1 MGSKDPFS
9 EERPVKETHVDIPN
23 TISEAKEKQIVS
35 SLNREELEDRYL
47 RMRDEHTNLK
57 KTSHKQEEKMKQM
70 ATKLLKISKD
80 RRKIQEGGPANIIEL
95 QEKIEELQSK
105 VFTLENANVL
115 LKNKLEVNRQQL
127 ETHGKKATPYDHI
140 QSRINTGPAS
150 KRPNTAAL
158 REKRIKDQIRVHGS
172 PPPPKDM
179 LHGSPRS
186 HSSPH
191 SYIPPPIL
199 PQPRYGHSLLEESR
213 LENQDLNNI
222 VTNLQN
228 QLQEYEDKV
237 IFLEEMLYKK
247 ELKHEEEIQKLRSSE
262 NKNQKTVI
270 KENVELIKLQ
280 REVKEKI
287 ATLQNLQSKYGN
299 LEEMMNKVK
308 VSHDQVLEEMESLTS
323 KLKNEQLKNTML
335 QNELN
340 QGNISKKTLDQKEE
354 QINDLKAE
362 VQLLKEAHEKLL
374 HSTFDLEKD
383 REFRSK
389 EKQYQIKIAQLE
401 ATIKCDVSEKNEII
415 DKLTSERDIS
425 ELSKRQLRDLQV
437 KYFELQ
443 ENYNN
448 LMEKMKFFS
457 NESSVDFNEIQEALF
472 LIKTRKEKESQDLLF
487 LDKAENQIDKD
498 LRKEIQQLNVSH
510 AETIRELEKTRSMLV
525 LQHNINKDYQKEV
538 EITTKKMEELKREC
552 DIRVKEYAELLD
564 IRAARIKKLES
575 QLKDIAYGTKQYK
588 IKKDDT
594 LLDEDDDDGD
604 AEFQLERGENIFEIH
619 FGKAYITKDGLKEFN
634 GSEPSTF
641 LSYEFFEHELQTTPL
656 AFGINVDFNH
666 TSTYK
671 VKVDDFFLHYL
682 QKEPMLVEFHQAFG
696 IEYRTI
702 AKSSIQFKELLDR
715 SYGRLHGTISCRDV
729 ERNKEIAIVEFWIR
743 LRVPMEQALRLYKER
758 TKALGYITSKELDQL
773 ENPTN
778 QSLRDSSINE
788 LLITIKQCQQLIP
801 KNKDV
806 QPSSYCVYKF
816 FDFADHDTDI
826 VSHSNS
832 PQFHDSRIFPVP
844 MTEELDNYLK
854 NSSLEVY
861 VFDDLDTDLTSYIG
875 LASIPLITLTQ
886 DKPLKGKFE
895 LTSGVD
901 GSLTGIIEVS
911 LSWQYTYLPA
921 SAKKARTYPQ
931 PIDTRTDRIM
941 DLSSQSQVHKSVMVP
956 MVTSGKLFEP
966 QVSKPDNDMDSEVKP
981 TSDHK
986 PLSAKFNKEPPS
998 KERHVSIKKFSVA
1011 DIKDDETQFTANS
1024 DDTTLNKSQLKTMN
1038 IDELSSKSVV
1048 QLNKSDK
1055 ISNKIED
1062 EHTANAETL
1071 NMADTMFEESGSD
1084 SDVVMVSARLV
1095 KSIIENQISDETED
1109 TEDDAVVASSLIN
1122 DRKKSLT
1129 PVSPTIVV
1137 EILSLTLFEDAA
1149 LLNMENI
1156 QQLFISYKFLDYDPE
1171 ELETPMSLPKPK
1183 ANRPISFN
1191 FRKVFRF
1198 DENSKSVQHLIHLLM
1213 PEHPN
1218 EGRLFFTVVSDP
1230 AGDSDG
1236 DCEDV
1241 GIAYVDLVEIL
1252 RNGKD
1257 IIEEDINIYDLIGDK
1272 SAIIGSLTVTVEAL
1286 NMLKS
1291 LYED

>member
-1 MGSKDPFS
+1 M
-9 EERPVKETHVDIPN
+9 EI
-23 TISEAKEKQIVS
+23 
-35 SLNREELEDRYL
+35 
-47 RMRDEHTNLK
+47 
-57 KTSHKQEEKMKQM
+57 
-70 ATKLLKISKD
+70 
-80 RRKIQEGGPANIIEL
+80 
-95 QEKIEELQSK
+95 KIEK
-105 VFTLENANVL
+105 
-115 LKNKLEVNRQQL
+115 
-127 ETHGKKATPYDHI
+127 
-140 QSRINTGPAS
+140 
-150 KRPNTAAL
+150 
-158 REKRIKDQIRVHGS
+158 
-172 PPPPKDM
+172 
-179 LHGSPRS
+179 
-186 HSSPH
+186 
-191 SYIPPPIL
+191 
-199 PQPRYGHSLLEESR
+199 
-213 LENQDLNNI
+213 
-222 VTNLQN
+222 
-228 QLQEYEDKV
+228 
-237 IFLEEMLYKK
+237 LYKK

-299 LEEMMNKVK
+299 LEE
-308 VSHDQVLEEMESLTS
+308 
-323 KLKNEQLKNTML
+323 
-335 QNELN
+335 
-340 QGNISKKTLDQKEE
+340 
-354 QINDLKAE
+354 
-362 VQLLKEAHEKLL
+362 
-374 HSTFDLEKD
+374 
-383 REFRSK
+383 
-389 EKQYQIKIAQLE
+389 IKIAQLE

-472 LIKTRKEKESQDLLF
+472 LIKVYF
-487 LDKAENQIDKD
+487 LSRFISYQD

-510 AETIRELEKTRSMLV
+510 AETIRELEKTRSML
-525 LQHNINKDYQKEV
+525 V

-1109 TEDDAVVASSLIN
+1109 TEDDAV
-1122 DRKKSLT
+1122 
-1129 PVSPTIVV
+1129 SPTIVV

-1272 SAIIGSLTVTVEAL
+1272 SAIIGTLTVTVEAL